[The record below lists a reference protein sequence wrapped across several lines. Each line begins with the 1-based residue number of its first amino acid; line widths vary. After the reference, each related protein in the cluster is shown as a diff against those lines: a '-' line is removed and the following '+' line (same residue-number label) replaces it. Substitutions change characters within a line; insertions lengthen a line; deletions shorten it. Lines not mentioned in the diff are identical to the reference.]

1 MKISM
6 SKHGVTSLVDANEK
20 EMRLNAGWQL
30 VDEAVKAVDE
40 VIRLKPPVKSKATE
54 RALEEANATTDKG
67 DE

>member
-1 MKISM
+1 MIKIY
-6 SKHGVTSLVDANEK
+6 KHDMTHQVNEN
-20 EMRLNAGWQL
+20 ELDQFIRSGWST
-30 VDEAVKAVDE
+30 EPVKAVDE